1 MICAVKGSSG
11 YGAACVTAL
20 TAANA
25 IRRRLGYADTLAEL
39 RRADYY
45 CLDLDVDDPDA
56 ALEMVRDMAERTN
69 LFVNPNKHAFT
80 VRLLDERGRA
90 VEDDGTHTVNVL
102 VTDPADASPAGIL
115 KSLQEMAAYG
125 DKVQSVRRGVLW
137 TMRLVADSEER
148 ARLRHTSSP
157 WYRGY
162 LFVIAFGPMPIVLIG
177 EPVGLN
183 IVYAVVGALFMPF
196 LAATLLYM
204 NNRKRCVGALRNGV
218 VSNALLIATLLL
230 FAYLGVTKLGLSA
243 TKLARTL
250 MK

>member
-1 MICAVKGSSG
+1 MVSVELLVTLKIPD
-11 YGAACVTAL
+11 VTAL

-80 VRLLDERGRA
+80 VCLLDERGRA
-90 VEDDGTHTVNVL
+90 VEDNGTYTVNVL

-148 ARLRHTSSP
+148 A
-157 WYRGY
+157 
-162 LFVIAFGPMPIVLIG
+162 IAMAEDITVTRSQDQ
-177 EPVGLN
+177 GL
-183 IVYAVVGALFMPF
+183 L
-196 LAATLLYM
+196 M
-204 NNRKRCVGALRNGV
+204 NPHFQDYEIWTG
-218 VSNALLIATLLL
+218 T
-230 FAYLGVTKLGLSA
+230 
-243 TKLARTL
+243 
-250 MK
+250 